1 MSSVGTGSNGQRRH
15 TRHSPP
21 PRRLENCLNWRRS
34 GGRRRS
40 GSEEETPPPPID
52 PAPHGTNKRQKV
64 KGLLIGGRERSCRG
78 LGHAR
83 AGGRGEGGERFPRR
97 MNAAQPGPRHC
108 PDPGCS
114 ATPFPA
120 SSIAFPPSLGFGG
133 TLIAF
138 PNGLE
143 FLPPGLPD
151 KWNPGWGNPPA
162 AAVGAGP
169 ELGAL
174 RPA

>member
-1 MSSVGTGSNGQRRH
+1 MRGTETGRKELLACRRLVPGPMDSGGTH
-15 TRHSPP
+15 DTP
-21 PRRLENCLNWRRS
+21 PRTPRLQNCLNWRRS

-120 SSIAFPPSLGFGG
+120 SSIPFPPLAS
-133 TLIAF
+133 
-138 PNGLE
+138 E
-143 FLPPGLPD
+143 
-151 KWNPGWGNPPA
+151 
-162 AAVGAGP
+162 
-169 ELGAL
+169 AL
-174 RPA
+174 